1 MRTTFGTRTAG
12 RTRVKTDTK
21 ITEHEGMLLALMLR
35 QQPVTAYQLFRF
47 FETSPV
53 TSINASKGQLYP
65 AIRRLR
71 ERGLIEGRK
80 VAGDGRGA
88 AALSVTKAGEGA
100 VRAWVQEIDGAHIA
114 LDDPLRTRILSF
126 DLLSRE
132 ERLQWI
138 ARAKALVKQ
147 RRAIVD
153 DYNKSVTVP
162 YQDFAYAS
170 VVDALRVRMEWL
182 DELLFHV
189 ASSD

>member
-1 MRTTFGTRTAG
+1 MRTTSDIGTAG
-12 RTRVKTDTK
+12 RMRVKSDMK

-65 AIRRLR
+65 AIKRLR

-88 AALSVTKAGEGA
+88 EALSVTDAGRDM
-100 VRAWVQEIDGAHIA
+100 VQSWTRAIDATHIT

-126 DLLSRE
+126 DMLSRE
-132 ERLQWI
+132 E
-138 ARAKALVKQ
+138 
-147 RRAIVD
+147 
-153 DYNKSVTVP
+153 
-162 YQDFAYAS
+162 
-170 VVDALRVRMEWL
+170 
-182 DELLFHV
+182 
-189 ASSD
+189 

>member
-1 MRTTFGTRTAG
+1 MSTISLAIGQG
-12 RTRVKTDTK
+12 EQDLKSETK
-21 ITEHEGMLLALMLR
+21 VTEHEGMLLALILR

-65 AIRRLR
+65 AIKRLR

-88 AALSVTKAGEGA
+88 EALSVTDAGRDM
-100 VRAWVQEIDGAHIA
+100 VRSWTRAIDATHIT

-126 DLLSRE
+126 DMLSRD
-132 ERLQWI
+132 ERLEWI
-138 ARAKALVKQ
+138 VKAKALVKQ
-147 RRAIVD
+147 RRAIVEE
-153 DYNKSVTVP
+153 YNQSVTVP

-170 VVDALRVRMEWL
+170 VMEALRVKMEWL

-189 ASSD
+189 APSD

>member
-1 MRTTFGTRTAG
+1 MSTIIDSGIAEG
-12 RTRVKTDTK
+12 AQVKSEAK
-21 ITEHEGMLLALMLR
+21 ITEHEGILLSLVLR
-35 QQPVTAYQLFRF
+35 QQPVTAYQLFRM
-47 FETSPV
+47 FEQSPT
-53 TSINASKGQLYP
+53 TSINASKGQVYP

-71 ERGLIEGRK
+71 ERRYLDARK
-80 VAGDGRGA
+80 VAGDGRKSEALTVTA
-88 AALSVTKAGEGA
+88 AGREA
-100 VRAWVQEIDGAHIA
+100 VRTWTRNIEPAHVV

-126 DLLSRE
+126 DVLSRE
-132 ERLQWI
+132 EQLVWI

-153 DYNKSVTVP
+153 EYNASVSVP

-170 VVDALRVRMEWL
+170 VVEMLRLKMEWL

>member
-1 MRTTFGTRTAG
+1 MSTISLAIGQG
-12 RTRVKTDTK
+12 EQDLKSETK
-21 ITEHEGMLLALMLR
+21 VTEHEGMLLALILR

-65 AIRRLR
+65 AIKRLR

-88 AALSVTKAGEGA
+88 EALSVTDAGRDM
-100 VRAWVQEIDGAHIA
+100 VRSWTRAIDAKHIT

-126 DLLSRE
+126 DMLSRD
-132 ERLQWI
+132 ERLEWI
-138 ARAKALVKQ
+138 VKAKALVKQ
-147 RRAIVD
+147 RRAIVEE
-153 DYNKSVTVP
+153 YNQSVTVP

-170 VVDALRVRMEWL
+170 VMEALRVKMEWL

-189 ASSD
+189 APSD

>member
-1 MRTTFGTRTAG
+1 MSTISLAIGQG
-12 RTRVKTDTK
+12 EQDLKSETK
-21 ITEHEGMLLALMLR
+21 VTEHEGMLLALILR

-53 TSINASKGQLYP
+53 TSINASKAQLYP
-65 AIRRLR
+65 AIKRLR

-88 AALSVTKAGEGA
+88 EALSVTDAGRDM
-100 VRAWVQEIDGAHIA
+100 VRSWTRAIDATHIT

-126 DLLSRE
+126 DMLSRD
-132 ERLQWI
+132 ERLEWI
-138 ARAKALVKQ
+138 VKAKALVKQ
-147 RRAIVD
+147 RRAIVEE
-153 DYNKSVTVP
+153 YNQSVTVP

-170 VVDALRVRMEWL
+170 VMEALRVKMEWL

-189 ASSD
+189 APSD